1 METCERHFVRVVV
14 QNQFEALL
22 DESSILVVGQGEKS
36 GLDQCRPALV
46 LVVDGATPG
55 H

>member
-22 DESSILVVGQGEKS
+22 GESSILIVWQGEKS
-36 GLDQCRPALV
+36 GLDQCRSALV
-46 LVVDGATPG
+46 LAVECATPG